1 MQAKTISQLRRQLQL
16 RNGIDE
22 RAWFVQEQISMQE
35 LLDRVRSK
43 KKFDS
48 LSEWFDTKEDADEY
62 AFMLG
67 LQGHN
72 MKVKHVDDN

>member
-22 RAWFVQEQISMQE
+22 RAWFVQEQLSMQE

-43 KKFDS
+43 KRFDS
-48 LSEWFDTKEDADEY
+48 LSEWFDTLEEAQEY

-67 LQGHN
+67 LKGFN